1 MLQDLVERLENVSEG
16 VGVDRSDVARVLET
30 SPRTV
35 SRWMH
40 RKTAPRPEHR
50 ERLLEILYVFDQLS
64 RVLKPEAAHDWL
76 FAPNEML
83 SHEKPID
90 LLAAGEYRRVLGVVE
105 ALAEGVFV

>member
-1 MLQDLVERLENVSEG
+1 VQDLVERLENATEG
-16 VGVDRSDVARVLET
+16 VGVDRSDVARALET

-35 SRWMH
+35 SRWIH
-40 RKTAPRPEHR
+40 RQSSPRAEQR
-50 ERLLEILYVFDQLS
+50 ERLLEVLYVFDQLS

-76 FAPNEML
+76 LTPNAMM

-90 LLAAGEYRRVLGVVE
+90 LLASGEYRRVLGVVE

>member
-1 MLQDLVERLENVSEG
+1 MLQNLVERLESASDG

-35 SRWMH
+35 SRWLH
-40 RKTAPRPEHR
+40 QETSPRPDQR
-50 ERLLEILYVFDQLS
+50 ERLLEVLYVFDQLS

-83 SHEKPID
+83 GHEKPID
-90 LLAAGEYRRVLGVVE
+90 QLANGEYRRVLGVVE